1 MATQLEFKHNNA
13 RILDKISEKLG
24 WTRGTIGAIRR
35 RAQWSADGAPAVD
48 IADRDDYPVKAG
60 DLAWDYTN
68 GDAYICTV
76 APTGS
81 VNATFVKL
89 HA

>member
-1 MATQLEFKHNNA
+1 MRVRTNEAG
-13 RILDKISEKLG
+13 ILDKSGEKLG
-24 WTRGTIGAIRR
+24 WTRGTVGAIRK

>member
-1 MATQLEFKHNNA
+1 MVNKIEFKHNNS
-13 RILDKISEKLG
+13 RILDKIFEKLG

-35 RAQWSADGAPAVD
+35 RAQWSAAGVPAVD
-48 IADRDDYPVKAG
+48 SGSQNTYPVETG

-76 APTGS
+76 APAASTA
-81 VNATFVKL
+81 ATFVKL